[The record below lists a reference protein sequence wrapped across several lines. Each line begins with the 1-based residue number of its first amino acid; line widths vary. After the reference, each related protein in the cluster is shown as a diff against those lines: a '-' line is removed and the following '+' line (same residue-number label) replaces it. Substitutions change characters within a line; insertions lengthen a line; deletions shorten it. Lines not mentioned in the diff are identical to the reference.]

1 MLLQLHSLLSLAV
14 STRASDLHLSACNV
28 PWLRIDGV
36 LQPVADTAVFAN
48 EQLEAMLYVIL
59 NDQQSYEFKKNLEI
73 DFAYDMANLG
83 RFRVNIFQK
92 HGGIAA
98 VFRIIAKEIP
108 SLDVLQLPKV
118 IENFPQLKNGLVLIT
133 GPTGSGKTTTLA
145 SILDYINNN
154 EARHIITIEDPIE
167 YVHQNK
173 LSLINQREVGRD
185 TLSFQNAL
193 RVALREDPDI
203 LLVGELRDLTTIRLA
218 LTAAE
223 TGHLVFATLHTASA
237 AKSIT
242 RMVDVFPGNEQA
254 LVRTMLADSLR
265 VVVAQM
271 LCKKQGGGRIAA
283 TEIMFCTPAISN
295 LIRENKISQINSQ
308 IQTGAAFGM
317 HTLEQDLRRLEMDR
331 VVMESLE

>member
-1 MLLQLHSLLSLAV
+1 MLSQLHSLLSFAV
-14 STRASDLHLSACNV
+14 SKRASDLHLSACNV

-36 LQPVADTAVFAN
+36 LQPVADAVVLAN
-48 EQLEAMLYVIL
+48 EQLEAMLHTIL
-59 NDQQSYEFKKNLEI
+59 NDRQSYEFKKNLEI
-73 DFAYDMANLG
+73 DFAYNVTNLG

-98 VFRIIAKEIP
+98 VFRVIATEIP
-108 SLDVLQLPKV
+108 SLNSLQLPKV
-118 IENFPQLKNGLVLIT
+118 IEGFSRLENGLVLIT

-145 SILDYINNN
+145 SILDYINCH

-203 LLVGELRDLTTIRLA
+203 LLVGELRDLVTIRLA

-223 TGHLVFATLHTASA
+223 TGHLVFATLHTVSA

-265 VVVAQM
+265 VVVTQM
-271 LCKKQGGGRIAA
+271 LCKRSDSGRIAA
-283 TEIMFCTPAISN
+283 TEVMFCTPAISN

-317 HTLEQDLRRLEMDR
+317 HTLEQDLQRLGMDG
-331 VVMESLE
+331 VIIESFK